1 MLTEPYKSMYDEW
14 GLGYNLGF
22 NKVDTSPPRT
32 TVTSET
38 FIRIVQDYIYLRLN
52 PEFNLNVMSV
62 SGKEDRAMCQ
72 DSAGQDDKY
81 FAKILLNNFGGICRS
96 AVVLPKEFNPVLG
109 KYETISC
116 QLVDKN
122 GQQINNV
129 DCEYN
134 FVLNITEITNKT
146 KDGSSLQATT
156 ADLNTITLR

>member
-1 MLTEPYKSMYDEW
+1 
-14 GLGYNLGF
+14 
-22 NKVDTSPPRT
+22 
-32 TVTSET
+32 
-38 FIRIVQDYIYLRLN
+38 
-52 PEFNLNVMSV
+52 
-62 SGKEDRAMCQ
+62 MCQ

-122 GQQINNV
+122 GQQIDNV

-156 ADLNTITLR
+156 ADLNTISLR